1 MITNIKKLEAEL
13 WESADLLREG
23 SNLNSNQYCMPVLAL
38 LFLRYAFSRFKMVEA
53 EILQSR
59 PSRGGRVMPVE
70 ASDFAAKSA
79 LFLPREAQ
87 YDYLVN
93 LPANIADV
101 GLKTKDG
108 QDINSLGEAVN
119 YAMQLVEEQS
129 EQLTG
134 VLPKTYTSFAD
145 DLLADLLRIFNNQT
159 IDEVGGDVIGR
170 IYEYFLSKFAKA
182 VASDDGVFFTP
193 KSLVKML
200 VNVLEP
206 TSGIMLDPACGSG
219 GMFVQTGDFVNHAGL
234 NANTQMTFFGQEK
247 VEYNAQLCLMNMAVH
262 GLNGKIVSGDEANSF
277 YHDAYNLE
285 GKCDYVMAN
294 PPFNVDK
301 VKSESA
307 WAAGRLPFG
316 LPGVNAKS
324 KEIGNANYLWI
335 SYFYAYLN
343 DHGRAGFVMA
353 SSATDSANKDRDIR
367 EKLVRT
373 GDVDVMIS
381 VGNNFFYTLSLPC
394 SLWFFDKAK
403 RAENRDK
410 VLFIDARNY
419 YTVVDRTLNEW
430 TEWQLRNL
438 QAIVHLYRGET
449 EKYQA
454 LLNDYRQVLGDTTVA
469 SAQAALN
476 KQKSEAKEAIANASR
491 KDKKRIEAEMK
502 AIEDAL
508 EDTLETARQ
517 YEWLTEKFGEGE
529 YKDVLGLC
537 KIATIQEIEEKNYSL
552 TPGAYVGVAEVED
565 DGVDFHE
572 RMNEIHAELKRL
584 NSEANVLMDEI
595 LKGWEELK

>member
-1 MITNIKKLEAEL
+1 MTNIKKLEAEL
-13 WESADLLREG
+13 WESADLLRQG
-23 SNLNSNQYCMPVLAL
+23 SKLTSSQYCMPVLAL
-38 LFLRYAFSRFKMVEA
+38 LFLRYAYSRFKMVEA

-70 ASDFAAKSA
+70 PSDFAAKSA
-79 LFLPREAQ
+79 LYLPREAQ

-93 LPANIADV
+93 LPTNIADA

-119 YAMQLVEEQS
+119 YAMLLVEAQS

-134 VLPKTYTSFAD
+134 VLPKSYTMFAD
-145 DLLADLLRIFNNQT
+145 DLLSDLLRIFNNKT

-219 GMFVQTGDFVNHAGL
+219 GMFVQTGDFVNQAGL

-277 YHDAYNLE
+277 YHDTHNLE

-373 GDVDVMIS
+373 GDVDVMVS

-394 SLWFFDKAK
+394 SLWFFDKEK

-449 EKYQA
+449 EKYQT
-454 LLNDYRQVLGDTTVA
+454 LLNDYRQALGDITVA
-469 SAQAALN
+469 SAQATLD
-476 KQKSEAKEAIANASR
+476 KQKAEAKEAIANATR

-517 YEWLTEKFGEGE
+517 HEWLTEKFGEGK

-584 NSEANVLMDEI
+584 NNEANVLMDEI
-595 LKGWEELK
+595 QKAWEELK

>member
-1 MITNIKKLEAEL
+1 
-13 WESADLLREG
+13 
-23 SNLNSNQYCMPVLAL
+23 
-38 LFLRYAFSRFKMVEA
+38 
-53 EILQSR
+53 
-59 PSRGGRVMPVE
+59 
-70 ASDFAAKSA
+70 
-79 LFLPREAQ
+79 
-87 YDYLVN
+87 
-93 LPANIADV
+93 
-101 GLKTKDG
+101 
-108 QDINSLGEAVN
+108 
-119 YAMQLVEEQS
+119 
-129 EQLTG
+129 
-134 VLPKTYTSFAD
+134 
-145 DLLADLLRIFNNQT
+145 
-159 IDEVGGDVIGR
+159 
-170 IYEYFLSKFAKA
+170 
-182 VASDDGVFFTP
+182 
-193 KSLVKML
+193 
-200 VNVLEP
+200 
-206 TSGIMLDPACGSG
+206 
-219 GMFVQTGDFVNHAGL
+219 
-234 NANTQMTFFGQEK
+234 
-247 VEYNAQLCLMNMAVH
+247 
-262 GLNGKIVSGDEANSF
+262 
-277 YHDAYNLE
+277 
-285 GKCDYVMAN
+285 
-294 PPFNVDK
+294 
-301 VKSESA
+301 
-307 WAAGRLPFG
+307 
-316 LPGVNAKS
+316 
-324 KEIGNANYLWI
+324 
-335 SYFYAYLN
+335 
-343 DHGRAGFVMA
+343 MA

-373 GDVDVMIS
+373 GDVDVMVS

-394 SLWFFDKAK
+394 SLWFFDKNK

-430 TEWQLRNL
+430 TEWRLRNL

-454 LLNDYRQVLGDTTVA
+454 LLNDYRQVLGDITVA
-469 SAQAALN
+469 SAQAALD

-572 RMNEIHAELKRL
+572 RMNEIHVELKHL

>member
-1 MITNIKKLEAEL
+1 MTNIKKLEAEL
-13 WESADLLREG
+13 WESADLLRQG
-23 SNLNSNQYCMPVLAL
+23 SKLTSSQYCMPVLAL
-38 LFLRYAFSRFKMVEA
+38 LFLRYAYSRFKMVEA
-53 EILQSR
+53 EILQNR

-70 ASDFAAKSA
+70 PSDFEAKSA

-93 LPANIADV
+93 LPANIADA

-119 YAMQLVEEQS
+119 YAMQLVESQS

-134 VLPKTYTSFAD
+134 ILPKSYTMFAD
-145 DLLADLLRIFNNQT
+145 DLLSDLLRIFNNKT

-234 NANTQMTFFGQEK
+234 NANTQMTFYGQEK

-277 YHDAYNLE
+277 YHDTHNLE

-373 GDVDVMIS
+373 GDVDVMVS

-394 SLWFFDKAK
+394 SLWFFDKNK

-454 LLNDYRQVLGDTTVA
+454 LLNDYRQVLGDITVA
-469 SAQAALN
+469 SAQAALD
-476 KQKSEAKEAIANASR
+476 KQKAEAKEAIANASR
-491 KDKKRIEAEMK
+491 KDKKRIEAEQN
-502 AIEDAL
+502 ALIAEL

-517 YEWLTEKFGEGE
+517 HEWLTEKFGDGE

-552 TPGAYVGVAEVED
+552 TPGAYVGVAEAED

-572 RMNEIHAELKRL
+572 RMNEIHAELAQL
-584 NSEANVLMDEI
+584 NQEANVLMDEI
-595 LKGWEELK
+595 QKAWEELK